1 MRQPEMFPALLSVSS
16 TGPVSQAARGSVS
29 PRPPAP
35 AAPNAARTCPHLH
48 TKVDTN
54 LPFKQVTVKQ
64 C

>member
-1 MRQPEMFPALLSVSS
+1 MFPALLSVSS
-16 TGPVSQAARGSVS
+16 AGPVSQAARGSVS

-48 TKVDTN
+48 TKVDTDPP
-54 LPFKQVTVKQ
+54 LKQVTVKQ